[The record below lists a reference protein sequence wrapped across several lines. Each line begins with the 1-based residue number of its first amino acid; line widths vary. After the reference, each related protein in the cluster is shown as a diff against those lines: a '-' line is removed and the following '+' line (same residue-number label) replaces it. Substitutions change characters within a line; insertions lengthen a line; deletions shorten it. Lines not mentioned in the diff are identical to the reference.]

1 MSNVIIYLMFIR
13 SPTILQNYAKVMV
26 DFALGRG
33 KGIKKGEVVYLVYDL
48 EAKPLALAIYQRILD
63 KGGHPIVK
71 SADEDFEKVFFE
83 KADEEQLKF
92 TPKKYL
98 KSLVDTIDHRL
109 YLIAPTNPFLL
120 KNIDPKKIVLANS
133 SRQILKKWLFEKED
147 KGKLTWS
154 LCLYGTP
161 GLAKEAG
168 LSIEEFWGQII
179 KACYLDQKDPILI
192 WKNTFQSINQLKNK
206 LNALPVEKIHLVSKD
221 TDLYITLGEKRIW
234 QGGRGANIPSFEI
247 FTSPDWRGTE
257 GKIYFDYP
265 LYRYGNLIK
274 DIYLEFKN
282 GKIIKA
288 KAKKNEK
295 LLQEMIFK
303 QENADKIGEFSLTDK
318 RFSRISKFMA
328 NTLYDENFGGRWGN
342 SHIAI
347 GSSYHDCY
355 LGDKNKMKKKDWE
368 ELGFN
373 DSVEHCDIINTIPK
387 IVEAILKNKTKILI
401 YKDGIFNLDK
411 Y

>member
-1 MSNVIIYLMFIR
+1 MFTL
-13 SPTILQNYAKVMV
+13 SPKILKNYAKVMI

-33 KGIKKGEVVYLVYDL
+33 KGIKKGDVVYLVYDL
-48 EAKPLALAIYQRILD
+48 EAKPLALVIYQRILE
-63 KGGHPIVK
+63 KGGHPIIK

-83 KADEEQLKF
+83 KANEEQLKF

-98 KSLVDTIDHRL
+98 RSLVETIDHRL

-154 LCLYGTP
+154 LCLYGTE

-168 LSIEEFWGQII
+168 LSIEEFWGEII
-179 KACYLDQKDPILI
+179 KACFLDKDDPVSFWQDVFSKINDLI
-192 WKNTFQSINQLKNK
+192 KKM
-206 LNALPVEKIHLVSKD
+206 NALPVEKFHLVSKD
-221 TDLYITLGEKRIW
+221 TDLYITLGEKRVW

-328 NTLYDENFGGRWGN
+328 NTLYDENFGGEWGN

-347 GSSYHDCY
+347 GSSYHDCFF
-355 LGDKNKMKKKDWE
+355 GDKNKMKKNDWE
-368 ELGFN
+368 KLGFN
-373 DSVEHCDIINTIPK
+373 ESVEHCDIINTQK
-387 IVEAILKNKTKILI
+387 KEVYAIFKDGEKKLI
-401 YKDGIFNLDK
+401 YKDGLFMI
-411 Y
+411 

>member
-1 MSNVIIYLMFIR
+1 MFIR